1 MTLNLFADEK
11 QLIIDRLIG
20 IDNITFEFVQKTNN
34 KREVGIC
41 ILVFDNKLSCDYD
54 DSMQKNIILNGKT
67 LVVQKKRYDKIY
79 YYPISKSPF
88 IKIFNK
94 NNLVNLINNSK
105 YQLNGNITLTYV
117 DNNKEKIIIFFD
129 KDNYNLIG
137 WRVVDK
143 LQNIINFSIN
153 TKYINSEINPKIFKI
168 PSIN

>member
-94 NNLVNLINNSK
+94 KELLNLIKNSN
-105 YQLNGNITLTYV
+105 YQFKENIELTYI
-117 DNNKEKIIIFFD
+117 DKNKKKIIIFFR
-129 KDNYNLIG
+129 KDNYELVG
-137 WRVVDK
+137 WKVVDQ
-143 LQNIINFSIN
+143 LQNIINFSIKI
-153 TKYINSEINPKIFKI
+153 KYINSEINPKIFKI

>member
-1 MTLNLFADEK
+1 MTLNLLADEK

-88 IKIFNK
+88 VKILNK
-94 NNLVNLINNSK
+94 SSLINLVKESNLE
-105 YQLNGNITLTYV
+105 LNDNIDLVYV
-117 DNNKEKIIIFFD
+117 DENEKKITVFFE
-129 KDNYNLIG
+129 KTNYNLTG
-137 WRVVDK
+137 WKITDVF
-143 LQNIINFSIN
+143 QNEIYFSLKIQNIN
-153 TKYINSEINPKIFKI
+153 TKIDNVVFRI
-168 PSIN
+168 PAYN

>member
-79 YYPISKSPF
+79 
-88 IKIFNK
+88 
-94 NNLVNLINNSK
+94 
-105 YQLNGNITLTYV
+105 
-117 DNNKEKIIIFFD
+117 
-129 KDNYNLIG
+129 
-137 WRVVDK
+137 
-143 LQNIINFSIN
+143 
-153 TKYINSEINPKIFKI
+153 
-168 PSIN
+168 